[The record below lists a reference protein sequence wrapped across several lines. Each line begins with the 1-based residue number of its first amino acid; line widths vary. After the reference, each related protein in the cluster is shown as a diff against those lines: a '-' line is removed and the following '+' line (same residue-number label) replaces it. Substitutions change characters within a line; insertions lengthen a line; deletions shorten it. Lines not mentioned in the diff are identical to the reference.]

1 MWILGHRGAS
11 RDAPEN
17 TLSAFKLAFAQGAD
31 GIEFD
36 TYELAEDI
44 IVFHDKTLTR
54 TTNGQG
60 EVLDHSLAQLRQLDA
75 GERQQIPLLNEVLG
89 CCDNTALCNIEI
101 KQLASVDSWL
111 SKLDCA
117 LQLSQMNPARLL
129 ISSFTHGWLQQI
141 AQRRPDLCLGA
152 LTATSAETGL
162 KSAMAMNAYSVHFAL
177 DVVDER
183 YVKHAHQAGLK
194 VLVYTV
200 DLPADMQRLAAMGVD
215 GIFTN
220 VPAIARQ
227 TLTDA
232 GYLS

>member
-11 RDAPEN
+11 HDAPEN
-17 TLSAFKLAFAQGAD
+17 TLNAFRLAFAQGAD

-54 TTNGQG
+54 TTNGKG
-60 EVLDHSLAQLRQLDA
+60 NVLDHSLAQLRQLDA
-75 GERQQIPLLNEVLG
+75 GEQQQIPLLNEVLG
-89 CCDNTALCNIEI
+89 CCENTVLCNIEI
-101 KQLASVDSWL
+101 KQLASVESWL
-111 SKLDCA
+111 GKLDSA
-117 LQLSQMNPARLL
+117 LQLSQVTPNQLL
-129 ISSFTHGWLQQI
+129 ISSFTHSWLHQI
-141 AQRRPDLCLGA
+141 AQRRPDLHVGA
-152 LTATSAETGL
+152 LTAISAEKGL
-162 KSAMAMNAYSVHFAL
+162 KAAMAMNAYSVHFAL

-183 YVKHAHQAGLK
+183 YVRQAHQAGLK

-227 TLTDA
+227 TLSDT
-232 GYLS
+232 SCP